1 MPETGENVA
10 QEHGIS
16 RQDQDAFALRSQQ
29 RAAAAQADGWFAEE
43 IAPVTVTD
51 RKGRETVIA
60 ADEHLRPD
68 TSAERL
74 AKLAPLV
81 RADGTV
87 TAGNASGVNDGAAAM
102 IVRSEEHT
110 SELQSLMRIPYA
122 VFRLKK
128 KTTNTSYN
136 HI

>member
-1 MPETGENVA
+1 MKAAYGVDSMPETGENVA

-60 ADEHLRPD
+60 VDEHLRPD

-87 TAGNASGVNDGAAAM
+87 KIGRDNVRNPVTNAH
-102 IVRSEEHT
+102 IVCRHLLE
-110 SELQSLMRIPYA
+110 
-122 VFRLKK
+122 KK
-128 KTTNTSYN
+128 K
-136 HI
+136 

>member
-1 MPETGENVA
+1 MKAAYGVDSMPETGENVA

-16 RQDQDAFALRSQQ
+16 RQDQDAFALRSQE

-74 AKLAPLV
+74 SQLAP
-81 RADGTV
+81 
-87 TAGNASGVNDGAAAM
+87 
-102 IVRSEEHT
+102 RSEEHT
-110 SELQSLMRIPYA
+110 SELQSLMRHSYA
-122 VFRLKK
+122 VFCFKK
-128 KTTNTSYN
+128 KKK
-136 HI
+136 